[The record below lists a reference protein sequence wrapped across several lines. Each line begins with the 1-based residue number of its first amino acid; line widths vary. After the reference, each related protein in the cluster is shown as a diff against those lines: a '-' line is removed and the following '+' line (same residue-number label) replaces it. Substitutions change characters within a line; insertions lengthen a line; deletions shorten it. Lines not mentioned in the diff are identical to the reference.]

1 MCTMRNFP
9 SQIEH
14 CIEWGRDKFN
24 GIFTDGPTDAVTF
37 LEDHDKWMTEMKK
50 NRPLEIPVVL

>member
-1 MCTMRNFP
+1 MRNFP

-37 LEDHDKWMTEMKK
+37 LEDHDKWMAEMKK